1 MAEDFKALVA
11 AQKETSK
18 LIQEQIRQS
27 MTAEERAAT
36 DTANES
42 RSESARRGWETRQ
55 ENIALA
61 EQQATINQNQA
72 LYHAQEDGEDTANTG
87 EEQSGYL
94 SDLINFFKKDSDKD
108 GAAAAE
114 DSAKGDSKDSEMMGY
129 LKQTAGFLG
138 GIASQ
143 GMQKVKSGLGGL
155 SKFLIGGLAVA
166 ALAFLDHPKFKEMI
180 VLLKKTII
188 PLLATFYDEVLVP
201 IGEALSKLFGDIMLA
216 LKGEKSLM
224 SVLMDNKLAILG
236 IVTALAPNLVFGAL
250 KLAVMSIGK
259 ALLWASA
266 KSGLTALIIKGLT
279 ALKLGFIAM
288 KASVASF
295 LPPLLPI
302 IAIVALM
309 VSLFAALSKAFDDFR
324 FELEATGSI
333 WEATKT
339 AIMSFIAN
347 FFGFIPNL
355 IKSTLS
361 WIIGKIGSIFG
372 IDAFTDISK
381 AMDEFDFVE
390 GITSLLTSIGD
401 TISGIWDGLL
411 DAIEGILRSPKLK
424 FLGGGFAADAL
435 FGTPEEQSAK
445 KKVKEEEQ
453 KVFEEKRIALRTQQ
467 KLEKETVE
475 AKKLE
480 KLKAEQNAVRTNAV
494 TTPSLT
500 PTNANAAAA
509 PNIVNAPTSVVS
521 SNSSSHTSTSTPV
534 RQPNMV
540 IGQLANAH

>member
-236 IVTALAPNLVFGAL
+236 VVAALAPALTFGL
-250 KLAVMSIGK
+250 LMSSSKLLIGAVMKFG
-259 ALLWASA
+259 
-266 KSGLTALIIKGLT
+266 GL
-279 ALKLGFIAM
+279 M
-288 KASVASF
+288 KASF
-295 LPPLLPI
+295 LKQL
-302 IAIVALM
+302 AINALAGGGKAGVLGTM
-309 VSLFAALSKAFDDFR
+309 KALGTTMLKFTGIAALIYAAVVGIFQGAKDAYAEFQ
-324 FELEATGSI
+324 ATGSI
-333 WEATKT
+333 FESIKT
-339 AIMSFIAN
+339 FMVSFLANAAGAILNPIKD
-347 FFGFIPNL
+347 GF
-355 IKSTLS
+355 S

-372 IDAFTDISK
+372 IEAFADISK
-381 AMDEFDFVE
+381 AMDKFDFVE
-390 GITSLLTSIGD
+390 GITSLLTMVGDYFAELWQSVKDGIQAFLRNSI
-401 TISGIWDGLL
+401 
-411 DAIEGILRSPKLK
+411 
-424 FLGGGFAADAL
+424 GGGFVADKI
-435 FGTPEEQSAK
+435 FGTDEEQVVEKKAK
-445 KKVKEEEQ
+445 AEEQ
-453 KVFEEKRIALRTQQ
+453 KVFEEKRTALRTQQ

>member
-11 AQKETSK
+11 AQKQTSK

-27 MTAEERAAT
+27 MTAEERAAA

-61 EQQATINQNQA
+61 EQQATTNQNQA

-188 PLLATFYDEVLVP
+188 PLLATFYNEVLVP
-201 IGEALSKLFGDIMLA
+201 IGESLSKLFGDIMLA

-302 IAIVALM
+302 IAIAAAIVLVFA
-309 VSLFAALSKAFDDFR
+309 SLKKAFDDFK

-339 AIMSFIAN
+339 AIVSMISNILGLPFDLLKDGLSF
-347 FFGFIPNL
+347 
-355 IKSTLS
+355 
-361 WIIGKIGSIFG
+361 IIGKIGGIFG
-372 IDAFTDISK
+372 IQAFTDASK
-381 AMDEFDFVE
+381 AMDEFSFVDSFKE
-390 GITSLLTSIGD
+390 MLTFLGD
-401 TISGIWDGLL
+401 SISGIFDGMMQSIQ
-411 DAIEGILRSPKLK
+411 DFLRSMKLI
-424 FLGGGFAADAL
+424 GGGAAADKL
-435 FGTPEEQSAK
+435 FGTVEEQAEA

-453 KVFEEKRIALRTQQ
+453 KVFEEKRTALRTQQ
-467 KLEKETVE
+467 KLEKEKVE

-509 PNIVNAPTSVVS
+509 PSIVNAPTSVVS

>member
-453 KVFEEKRIALRTQQ
+453 KQFELNRKALKEKQ
-467 KLEKETVE
+467 KLEKEVE
-475 AKKLE
+475 EA
-480 KLKAEQNAVRTNAV
+480 
-494 TTPSLT
+494 
-500 PTNANAAAA
+500 
-509 PNIVNAPTSVVS
+509 
-521 SNSSSHTSTSTPV
+521 
-534 RQPNMV
+534 QP
-540 IGQLANAH
+540 LY